1 MTIQQPLPSKGPAAA
16 RPAAIGAREV
26 VGSALAGSLKRAN
39 VRALLVGERID
50 TRKLESFADP
60 ESLVPQGLNAA
71 FIFRYG
77 VVVLFGTSPE
87 TERSLLD
94 RLRDHIIDPLETPE
108 IETASVEV
116 RPGADEQVDSSGHI
130 ILRELGMERLLLVAT
145 VLARSVVL
153 ARDEIRIAQT
163 FDRIEPLVI
172 ALRTRGRAG
181 LPIRRVMQ
189 DIGEVLAARHRVV
202 GRAQIGEKPDLLWD
216 HPELD
221 RLYAKLD
228 TEYELDERAQVIGS
242 KLEVIGD
249 TADSLLDLVQDK
261 RMVRIELAIVLLIA
275 FEVALTIYDRWL
287 A

>member
-1 MTIQQPLPSKGPAAA
+1 MTVQQRFAPQMPAV
-16 RPAAIGAREV
+16 RPATVGVREV
-26 VGSALAGSLKRAN
+26 VGSALPGSLKRAN
-39 VRALLVGERID
+39 VRALMVGDRID
-50 TRKLESFADP
+50 TRNLEGFADP
-60 ESLVPQGLNAA
+60 ESLKPEGLNAV
-71 FIFRYG
+71 FVFRYG
-77 VVVLFGTSPE
+77 VVVFFGASPE
-87 TERSLLD
+87 AERTLLD
-94 RLRDHIIDPLETPE
+94 RLSNHIIGPIDMPE
-108 IETASVEV
+108 IETASVEL
-116 RPGADEQVDSSGHI
+116 RPGAYEQVDSSGHI
-130 ILRELGMERLLLVAT
+130 VLRELGMERLLLVAT

-163 FDRIEPLVI
+163 FDRIEPLVT
-172 ALRTRGRAG
+172 ALRTRGKAG

-221 RLYAKLD
+221 RLYARLD

-261 RMVRIELAIVLLIA
+261 RMIHIELAIVLLIA